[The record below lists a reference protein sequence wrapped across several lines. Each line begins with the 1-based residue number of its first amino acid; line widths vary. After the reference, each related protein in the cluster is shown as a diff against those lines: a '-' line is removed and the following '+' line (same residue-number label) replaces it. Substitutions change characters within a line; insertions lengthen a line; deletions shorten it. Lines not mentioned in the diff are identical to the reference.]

1 MTEIVKIGYKELTFN
16 TLYFALLD
24 NYNIVSTLSKEKV
37 KEKVKE
43 ALVFYYSKSS
53 LFQEYMNPHDVI
65 YYKEYEENKQ
75 YKIVEIP
82 QKELEL
88 ILLKNKLG
96 GYITSNIMQEKEFDR
111 IFEEL
116 YTDGMRKMIKNTVKR
131 LGLLEDKMVKV
142 HKKYTFK
149 KFGIKFGIRFSRKL

>member
-16 TLYFALLD
+16 TLYFVLLH
-24 NYNIVSTLSKEKV
+24 NYNMVSTLSKEKV
-37 KEKVKE
+37 KKKVKE

-131 LGLLEDKMVKV
+131 LGLLEDKRVKL

-149 KFGIKFGIRFSRKL
+149 KFGIRFSRKL